1 MPTITLQ
8 ILVAVS
14 LGLSLGLWIAIGAY
28 RHSGDADVLPRDRTR
43 LAVLRSLLALNPA
56 PAWFPGGEF
65 EDVQSLIRAGIPFTA
80 REFRALR
87 WLTFIGGGVF
97 AIVAGVS
104 RHWDLLG
111 WFLGMGAL
119 GAGYAAPILLLR
131 WMMEQRASELEL
143 VLPDLMDRLRF
154 GLEAGLGLEPALRRA
169 STRFPGVLGEEL
181 RRVLRQLD
189 LGIPR
194 ALALTELADRTP
206 SRNLGSFVA
215 SIKQADRL
223 GSSLTRVME
232 VEASRLRADR
242 HRRAEEASRRLPVLI
257 VFPLVFFFL
266 PALLVVYLAPP
277 LLHLLLAR

>member
-1 MPTITLQ
+1 MWTTTLQ
-8 ILVAVS
+8 ILAAVSVGLSIGLWVAVCVIH
-14 LGLSLGLWIAIGAY
+14 GRKDPGALPTD
-28 RHSGDADVLPRDRTR
+28 RSGWAL
-43 LAVLRSLLALNPA
+43 LRSLLALSPA
-56 PAWFPGGEF
+56 PAWFPGREI
-65 EDVQSLIRAGIPFTA
+65 EDSQSLIHAGIPLTA
-80 REFRALR
+80 SQFRALR
-87 WLTFIGGGVF
+87 WLAFIGGVIF
-97 AIVAGVS
+97 AIVGGIS
-104 RHWDLLG
+104 RDWDLLG
-111 WFLGMGAL
+111 WSLSVFSL
-119 GAGYAAPILLLR
+119 GAGFTAPLVLLR
-131 WMMEQRASELEL
+131 WKIERRVSDFEL

-154 GLEAGLGLEPALRRA
+154 GLEAGLGFEPALRRA
-169 STRFPGVLGEEL
+169 SNRFPGVLGEEL

-189 LGIPR
+189 LGTPR
-194 ALALTELADRTP
+194 ALALTKLANRNP

-223 GSSLTRVME
+223 GSSLTRVLE